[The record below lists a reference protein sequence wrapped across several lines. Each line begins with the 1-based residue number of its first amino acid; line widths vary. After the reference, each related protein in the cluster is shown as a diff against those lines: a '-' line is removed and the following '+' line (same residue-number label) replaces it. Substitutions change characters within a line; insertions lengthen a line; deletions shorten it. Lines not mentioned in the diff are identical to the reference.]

1 MTTALTVAALVERA
15 AGEQRVALVPEV
27 VTRLVADGYEV
38 LLESGAG
45 ARAFHPD
52 DAYVAAGAKVDALDA
67 VLAAADVVLAV
78 RRPEPAVLD
87 RLRPGQV
94 LIGLLDARGDAR
106 DGLDALASRGVVV
119 LSLDLLPRTLSR
131 AQTMDA
137 LSSQASVAGYRAAL
151 VAAEAF
157 GRYLPMMITA
167 AGTARPA
174 TVLVLGAGVA
184 GLQAIGTARRLG
196 AQVSGYDVRPAAR
209 EEVTSLG
216 AGFLRTS
223 VTAGAG
229 EGGYARAL
237 TPEEQ
242 AVQQAEL
249 GQQIRTFDVV
259 ITTAQVPGG
268 RPPVLV
274 TAETLAAMRPGSVVV
289 DLASG
294 PLGGNVDGSVPG
306 QRVVTE
312 GGVTVV
318 GAGDL
323 PAQMPTGA
331 SAAYARNVTALLA
344 AVVRDGALALDPED
358 EVVGAVWVRPAT
370 PTVASDAP
378 AATAAPAVPDA
389 PAAAGAPAPATL
401 PEGE

>member
-1 MTTALTVAALVERA
+1 MTAPTTLTVAALVERA
-15 AGEQRVALVPEV
+15 PGERRVALVPETV
-27 VTRLVADGYEV
+27 ARLVADGYEV
-38 LLESGAG
+38 LVEQGAG
-45 ARAFHPD
+45 AGAFHPD
-52 DAYVAAGAKVDALDA
+52 DAYIAAGAKVDQLDA
-67 VLAAADVVLAV
+67 ILEAADVVLAV
-78 RRPEPAVLD
+78 RRPEPDVLG
-87 RLRPGQV
+87 RLREGQV
-94 LIGLLDARGDAR
+94 LLGLLDARGDAR
-106 DGLDALASRGVVV
+106 AGLDALAEKGVSV

-137 LSSQASVAGYRAAL
+137 LSSQASVAGYRAVL

-157 GRYLPMMITA
+157 GRYFPMMITA

-174 TVLVLGAGVA
+174 KVLVLGAGVA

-216 AGFLRTS
+216 AGFLHTS

-242 AVQQAEL
+242 AAQQAEL

-274 TAETLAAMRPGSVVV
+274 TAETLAAMGPGSVVV

-294 PLGGNVDGSVPG
+294 PLGGNVDGSQPG
-306 QRVVTE
+306 QRIVTDA
-312 GGVTVV
+312 GVTVI

-323 PAQMPTGA
+323 PAQMATGA
-331 SAAYARNVTALLA
+331 SAAYSRNVTALLA
-344 AVVRDGALALDPED
+344 AVVTDGALHLDPQD
-358 EVVGAVWVRPAT
+358 EVVGAVWVRPAAA
-370 PTVASDAP
+370 PEAAPEAQPAADDAP
-378 AATAAPAVPDA
+378 ADPTP
-389 PAAAGAPAPATL
+389 TL